1 MVEEDEIERT
11 LVEEVKK
18 ADLDLATTNSIR
30 KKVEEKLELGA
41 GFLKSNDWKERSKE
55 LINRTLEEC
64 TQAQDHG
71 EQGGSENDDGEE
83 QDDGEEE
90 EAEDGRE
97 EEKEDESGKENESG
111 WNSEKEEGE
120 KNEESIEEDRKEE
133 AKKEADSIEK
143 DGKGEAKKGKKRKPP
158 ASSTGDKKVTKAPRK
173 VSTKSTKDRS
183 SEILKLKGQL
193 LKCGIRKQWNKILD
207 PLPTDAARV
216 NYLKEQ
222 LAEAGIT
229 GRFSLKKAEQVKE
242 KRELEELQREAATY
256 LGGSGS
262 EEPENRPTRR
272 KRVVV
277 DEDDDD
283 D

>member
-30 KKVEEKLELGA
+30 TKVEERLELDA
-41 GFLKSNDWKERSKE
+41 GFLKSSDWKKRSKE

-64 TQAQDHG
+64 AQNQEQQQGENKKEG
-71 EQGGSENDDGEE
+71 EQEEEEEEELEEGENENENENESDGGSKEQEEGGDDIE
-83 QDDGEEE
+83 EEE
-90 EAEDGRE
+90 EAGPQAA
-97 EEKEDESGKENESG
+97 KAVT
-111 WNSEKEEGE
+111 
-120 KNEESIEEDRKEE
+120 KNE
-133 AKKEADSIEK
+133 
-143 DGKGEAKKGKKRKPP
+143 KKRKPP
-158 ASSTGDKKVTKAPRK
+158 ESLSKNNVTKAAKK
-173 VSTKSTKDRS
+173 VSSKSTKDRS
-183 SEILKLKGQL
+183 NEISKLKGQL

-216 NYLKEQ
+216 NYLKDQ
-222 LAEAGIT
+222 LAEVGIT

-242 KRELEELQREAATY
+242 KRELEELQREAASY

-272 KRVVV
+272 KRVVA
-277 DEDDDD
+277 DEEDDD
-283 D
+283 